1 MIFLRVLTLLLALAN
16 VAAAIAVVEMRHAWR
31 QSSIAL
37 TRLQRER
44 DDLNVDYGRLQLEQ
58 ATWAQ
63 SQRIDRIARTRLG
76 MQVPGARNT
85 VVVRP

>member
-1 MIFLRVLTLLLALAN
+1 MLRIGLVALLVIAN
-16 VAAAIAVVEMRHAWR
+16 VATAIAVVETRHAWR
-31 QSSIAL
+31 QSSIAF
-37 TRLQRER
+37 TRLQRAR
-44 DDLNVDYGRLQLEQ
+44 DDLNVEYGRLQLEQ

-76 MQVPGARNT
+76 MRTPQARDT